1 MIKIPTSDLQGAAL
15 DWVVDKCKRRV
26 GLSSNLLN
34 KGCRPRRFSTLW
46 AEGGPIIE
54 QEGLCISYDPFVK
67 RWNCYTQAL
76 DSYHAETALVAAMRC
91 YVASKLGDEVEIPEE
106 LK

>member
-1 MIKIPTSDLQGAAL
+1 MIKIQTSDLQGDAL
-15 DWVVDKCKRRV
+15 NWVVDKCKRRV

-34 KGCRPRRFSTLW
+34 KGCRPIRFSTDW

-54 QEGLCISYDPFVK
+54 QEGLCLSYDQYVK
-67 RWNCYTQAL
+67 RWTCSTRILN
-76 DSYHAETALVAAMRC
+76 SHHAETPLVAAMRC
-91 YVASKLGDEVEIPEE
+91 YVSSKLGDEVEIPEE